1 MWARRSWL
9 KPPVPIA
16 FQAGPGLTLTA
27 PPPVK
32 VFPCISQTETP
43 PVLMFCHR
51 ISERPSLL
59 KSPVPTARQLG
70 PGFGLTGPPP
80 NRLFPV
86 ISQIEAWPLL
96 VFRHRMSE
104 EPPSAL
110 KSPVPTARQ
119 LGPGLE
125 LTAPPPTRLFPFVSQ
140 IEAWPL
146 VFCHRI
152 SEWTSALFVARAR
165 NEGSAKPSKSSFV
178 PAAVP
183 SENQSASVS
192 KRGLS
197 AKNRRPH

>member
-1 MWARRSWL
+1 MSARLSWL
-9 KPPVPIA
+9 KSPVPIA
-16 FQAGPGLTLTA
+16 FQAGPGLALTA

-32 VFPCISQTETP
+32 VFPCISQTEIW
-43 PVLMFCHR
+43 PVLVFCHR
-51 ISERPSLL
+51 ISERPSL
-59 KSPVPTARQLG
+59 
-70 PGFGLTGPPP
+70 
-80 NRLFPV
+80 
-86 ISQIEAWPLL
+86 
-96 VFRHRMSE
+96 
-104 EPPSAL
+104 L

-125 LTAPPPTRLFPFVSQ
+125 LTAPPPTRLFPFISQ